1 MQNAKGLGILN
12 PELTIPVAMS
22 QTMHSA
28 PRKLPARPKKAAA
41 KSNAELPP
49 IGEVLNSMKEIL
61 REDGLLPNPNW
72 H

>member
-1 MQNAKGLGILN
+1 M
-12 PELTIPVAMS
+12 P
-22 QTMHSA
+22 SA
-28 PRKLPARPKKAAA
+28 PRKLPARAPKKVAT

-49 IGEVLNSMKEIL
+49 IGEVLISMKEIL

>member
-1 MQNAKGLGILN
+1 M
-12 PELTIPVAMS
+12 P
-22 QTMHSA
+22 SA
-28 PRKLPARPKKAAA
+28 PRKLPARAKKIAT

-49 IGEVLNSMKEIL
+49 IGEVLQSMKIIL

>member
-1 MQNAKGLGILN
+1 
-12 PELTIPVAMS
+12 
-22 QTMHSA
+22 MHSA

>member
-1 MQNAKGLGILN
+1 
-12 PELTIPVAMS
+12 MS
-22 QTMHSA
+22 LQMPST
-28 PRKLPARPKKAAA
+28 PRKLPVRAKKSAA

-49 IGEVLNSMKEIL
+49 LGEVLQSMKDIL

>member
-1 MQNAKGLGILN
+1 M
-12 PELTIPVAMS
+12 P
-22 QTMHSA
+22 SA
-28 PRKLPARPKKAAA
+28 PRKLPVRAKKVVA

-49 IGEVLNSMKEIL
+49 IGEVLLSMKEIL

>member
-1 MQNAKGLGILN
+1 M
-12 PELTIPVAMS
+12 PVAMS
-22 QTMHSA
+22 QTMPSA
-28 PRKLPARPKKAAA
+28 PRKLPARSAKKVAA

-49 IGEVLNSMKEIL
+49 IGEVLLSMKEIL